1 MFCPW
6 CLSLSNSVCQSREK
20 EQEQVGQAMY
30 HDTDLMSVIE
40 EGMEG
45 KLGGKRPGCLLC
57 SLEKVLVRLLS
68 SGAKNTCQS
77 TC

>member
-1 MFCPW
+1 MSIFRSYY
-6 CLSLSNSVCQSREK
+6 LAYSRCDLK

-30 HDTDLMSVIE
+30 HDADLMSVIE

-45 KLGGKRPGCLLC
+45 KLCGKRPGCLLC